1 VRWDAFLPGSA
12 SRRATSR
19 ETPVA
24 VPSTIVQPH
33 EPTLHSV
40 PLDRYDQVAGTLLAP
55 LERERHTW
63 RQAVLGALRSFMD
76 ADGAAMLLWQG
87 GAPTYYSDALPAGV
101 VEDYLQHFAQ
111 LDYGMTR
118 RDALGLSLWSRHLLW
133 DQRVLLRSRYY
144 REFALPHDLHDAV
157 GLSIDVE
164 GTPAH
169 VRVVLLYSGAPLP
182 PGGAES
188 MTRRLGLLLPMLRS
202 GLGIQLRYER
212 WLGGVP
218 SMLDRIGERVIL
230 YTLSGRER
238 HRNVTMR
245 RTLEQ
250 DPDRERILEAA
261 AAVALAVA
269 AYARGDSRDTGGP
282 TATPASTRR
291 LVRTAAGRYRLR
303 GCLVGPDASDAE
315 SAVLVSVER
324 ATVEPPSPELLRDR
338 YGLTGREVQVAGL
351 LVQRLTNEE
360 IAGALGISSHTARHH
375 TESILLKV
383 GVKSRRSLQDALAAG
398 GEPR

>member
-1 VRWDAFLPGSA
+1 MV
-12 SRRATSR
+12 
-19 ETPVA
+19 E
-24 VPSTIVQPH
+24 PH
-33 EPTLHSV
+33 ELTLHSV
-40 PLDRYDQVAGTLLAP
+40 PLDRYDQAAGALLAP
-55 LERERHTW
+55 LDRERHAW
-63 RQAVLGALRSFMD
+63 RQGVLGALRSFMD
-76 ADGAAMLLWQG
+76 AEGATMLLWQG
-87 GAPTYYSDALPAGV
+87 GAPTFYSDTVPV
-101 VEDYLQHFAQ
+101 RVIEDYLHHFAP
-111 LDYGMTR
+111 LDYGMAR
-118 RDALGLSLWSRHLLW
+118 RDALRLTLWSRHLLW
-133 DQRVLLRSRYY
+133 DQGVLLRSRYY
-144 REFALPHDLHDAV
+144 REFAVPHDLQDAV

-169 VRVVLLYSGAPLP
+169 VRVVLLYGGAPLP
-182 PGGAES
+182 PSGAES
-188 MTRRLGLLLPMLRS
+188 MRRRLGLLLPMLRS

-230 YTLSGRER
+230 YTLAGREL

-261 AAVALAVA
+261 GAVALAVA
-269 AYARGDSRDTGGP
+269 AYARGHSRDTGRP

-291 LVRTAAGRYRLR
+291 LVRTAGGRYRLR
-303 GCLVGPDASDAE
+303 GCLMGPDASDAE
-315 SAVLVSVER
+315 AVLVSVER
-324 ATVEPPSPELLRDR
+324 ATVEPPSPELLRVR

-360 IAGALGISSHTARHH
+360 IAGTLGISSHTARHH

-383 GVKSRRSLQDALAAG
+383 GVKSRRALQDALAAG
-398 GEPR
+398 VEPR